1 MRKYIFN
8 GPMLGVILGGWST
21 LQATRNRPRDWRLAL
36 MWLGWALSAVAAID
50 AVVEDAKARK
60 IES

>member
-8 GPMLGVILGGWST
+8 GAMLGVILGGWSI
-21 LQATRNRPRDWRLAL
+21 LHASRNRPRNWRLVV

-50 AVVEDAKARK
+50 TVVEDAKARK
-60 IES
+60 IEA